1 MTEIL
6 CVFAGL
12 AVGAVVVWFIMTKQ
26 QDSFLIK
33 MSDIE
38 RRAMTAEAT
47 LAERQKQ
54 YDELRQK
61 ADELQISLSTES
73 QARVKAET
81 EKAEASLRLED
92 EKKLLAE
99 AEKKLTDT
107 FKALA
112 GTTLDANTKAFL
124 DLANATFAKV
134 VEEAKGDLGKRQEAI
149 KGLVTPLAVS
159 LQKFETQVQGLEK
172 TRAEA
177 FGNLDTQLKA
187 LAGANQQ
194 LQKETTSLVTA
205 LKTPQVRGRWGEV
218 TLKRVVEL
226 AGMSEH
232 CDFTEQVSV
241 STETGRLRPDLIVHL
256 PSDRDIVVDAKVA
269 LDAYLDAISAGTDEQ
284 RNAALTR
291 HAKQMRSHMDALS
304 AKNYWQQFDKTPEFV
319 VMFIP
324 GESFFA
330 AAVDCDRALIE
341 DGMEK
346 QVILATPTT
355 LISLLKA
362 VAYGWR
368 QEQIAENAKAVSE
381 LGRQLYERMAILAG
395 YIDKMGS
402 GLKSATE
409 SYNKA
414 VGSIE
419 ARVLPSARKFR
430 ELGVTT
436 DPEIG
441 IIQPV
446 DLETRRIDA
455 PEARDGDIPEVNE

>member
-1 MTEIL
+1 MVYVIA
-6 CVFAGL
+6 VIVGV
-12 AVGAVVVWFIMTKQ
+12 AVGSVTVWVITRKQ
-26 QDSFLIK
+26 HDALGAK
-33 MSDIE
+33 VNDAE
-38 RRAMTAEAT
+38 RRTATAEAT
-47 LAERQKQ
+47 LVERQKQ
-54 YDELRQK
+54 YDELQRK
-61 ADELQISLSTES
+61 ADGLQASLGAES

-81 EKAEASLRLED
+81 EKVEADRRYED

-112 GTTLDANTKAFL
+112 GTTLDASTKAFL
-124 DLANATFAKV
+124 DLAKATFAKV
-134 VEEAKGDLGKRQEAI
+134 VEEAKGDLGKKEEAI
-149 KGLVTPLAVS
+149 KGLVKPLADS
-159 LQKFETQVQGLEK
+159 LQNFETHVQGLEK
-172 TRAEA
+172 SRAA
-177 FGNLDTQLKA
+177 AYANLDTQLKA
-187 LAGANQQ
+187 LAGTNQQ

-241 STETGRLRPDLIVHL
+241 ATEGGRLRPDMIVHL
-256 PSDRDIVVDAKVA
+256 PSKRDIVVDAKVA
-269 LDAYLDAISAGTDEQ
+269 LDAYLDAIAAGTDEQ
-284 RNAALTR
+284 RNAAMNR
-291 HAKQMRSHMDALS
+291 HAKQMRQHMDALS

-341 DGMEK
+341 DGMAK

-381 LGRQLYERMAILAG
+381 LGRVLYERMATLADH
-395 YIDKMGS
+395 IDKIGS
-402 GLKSATE
+402 GLTTATE
-409 SYNKA
+409 AYNKA
-414 VGSIE
+414 IGSIE
-419 ARVLPSARKFR
+419 SRVLPSARKFR

-436 DPEIG
+436 AAEIG

-446 DLETRRIDA
+446 DMETRRIDA
-455 PEARDGDIPEVNE
+455 PEARDGNTPEATE